1 MLNLLWLLLPLAAAS
16 GWYLARREYRQN
28 AVADQKISPSEY
40 VKGLNFLLNEQS
52 DKAIDVFVK
61 MLETDEEVIEMHL
74 AVGSLFRQRGEV
86 ERAIRIHQNLVARPG
101 LSEGVRG
108 QALLELARDYLRA
121 GLLDRTEDL
130 CLEIIDSND
139 DNLSALHILKDIYEQ
154 EKEWFRAIEVGRKI
168 QAVTPEFKGGV
179 IAQYF
184 CELAVEAKDQKDLAQ
199 ARRMLEK
206 AFAEDPFCGRA
217 AILLGDIEK
226 ESENYAAAIAAYRRL
241 EESAPQYLSEIY
253 ASILECYEAMHWQK
267 RIVPY
272 LRGLLD
278 RHHGIELV
286 LVLSRVL
293 KEQKGVEAA
302 LDFLSGDLAGKP
314 SLRGISCLFELE
326 SQQTRRK
333 RKFSTLAQQSLD
345 RLLENKPTYR
355 CANCGFTGVVMHWNC
370 PSCKQWGTINAIQEF
385 QWGASI

>member
-16 GWYLARREYRQN
+16 GWYIARREYG
-28 AVADQKISPSEY
+28 AGGVVEQKISPSEY

-52 DKAIDVFVK
+52 DKAIDVFIK
-61 MLETDEEVIEMHL
+61 MLESDDEVIEMHL
-74 AVGSLFRQRGEV
+74 AVGSLFRKRGEV
-86 ERAIRIHQNLVARPG
+86 ERAIRIHQNLIARQDLG
-101 LSEGVRG
+101 ESIKC
-108 QALLELARDYLRA
+108 QALLELARDYLAA

-130 CLEIIDSND
+130 CLEIVDSSA
-139 DNLSALHILKDIYEQ
+139 DNLAALHMLKDIYEQ
-154 EKEWFRAIEVGRKI
+154 EKEWFRAVEVSRKI
-168 QAVTPEFKGGV
+168 EAHSPDSMSGV

-184 CELAVEAKDQKDLAQ
+184 CELALEAQHKEDLMQ

-206 AFAEDPFCGRA
+206 AFSEDPSCGRA
-217 AILLGDIEK
+217 AILLGDIER
-226 ESENYAAAIAAYRRL
+226 EAGHYEAAIAAYRRL

-253 ASILECYEAMHWQK
+253 GPILECFEAMGWHK
-267 RIVPY
+267 RIIPY
-272 LRGLLD
+272 LKTLLD
-278 RHHGIELV
+278 KHHGIELV

-326 SQQTRRK
+326 SQQSRRK
-333 RKFSTLAQQSLD
+333 RKFSTLAQHSLTK
-345 RLLENKPTYR
+345 LLENKPTYR
-355 CANCGFTGVVMHWNC
+355 CNNCGFTAVAMHWNC
-370 PSCKQWGTINAIQEF
+370 PGCKQWGSINAIQEF